1 MSKPRLYAEAHILQ
15 TVPSSCINRDDTGTP
30 KSCIYGGVER
40 SRISSQA
47 WKRAVRQEFAQLL
60 PSEELGVRTKKIVEL
75 VQKEILRLDPE
86 ISSEK
91 AEKGAIFALEKAGLK
106 IKNAAKGIDALFFM
120 SQKQATALAQL
131 YIAGEKETDKYK
143 LALKE
148 HPSIDIALFGRMVAS
163 KDRSLNLNYD
173 ACCQVAH
180 AISTHAVETEYDYFT
195 AVDDLASEDQAGAA
209 HLGVTEYSSATL
221 YRYANI
227 NCLELFKVLGQQTP
241 KIVRTFMEAFVLS
254 MPTGKINSFA
264 NQTLPCSVYFTLRID
279 RPVSL
284 VPAFEKSIKSSS
296 QGYEKESQKALVDYE
311 KKTLNFVKAPL
322 LEVVVGE
329 GLDELSHP
337 ISLMEALDLLEKE
350 VAAFLPGGEI

>member
-1 MSKPRLYAEAHILQ
+1 MGKPRLYAEVHILQ
-15 TVPSSCINRDDTGTP
+15 TVPSSCLNRDDVGSP

-40 SRISSQA
+40 SRVSSQA

-60 PSEELGVRTKKIVEL
+60 PSEDLGIRTKKIVEL

-86 ISSEK
+86 MNSEK
-91 AEKGAIFALEKAGLK
+91 AEKGAISALENAGLK
-106 IKNAAKGIDALFFM
+106 IKNAKKGIDALFLM
-120 SQKQATALAQL
+120 SQKQATALAEL
-131 YIAGEKETDKYK
+131 YIAGEKDKAKYK

-148 HPSIDIALFGRMVAS
+148 HPSMDIALFGRMVAS
-163 KDRSLNLNYD
+163 EPSLTYD

-195 AVDDLASEDQAGAA
+195 AVDDLTSDDQAGAA
-209 HLGVTEYSSATL
+209 HIGVTEYSSATL

-241 KIVRTFMEAFVLS
+241 EVVRAFMEAFVLS
-254 MPTGKINSFA
+254 MPTGKVNSFA
-264 NQTLPCSVYFTLRID
+264 NQTLPCSVYLTLRMD

-284 VPAFEKSIKSSS
+284 VPAFEQPVKSSS
-296 QGYEKESQKALVDYE
+296 KGYEKKSQKALVDYE
-311 KKTLNFVKAPL
+311 KKTLSFVKAPL

-337 ISLMEALDLLEKE
+337 VSLMEALDLLEKE
-350 VAAFLPGGEI
+350 IAHLLPGGEV